1 MHSVG
6 VPLRRPTCIDPHHL
20 IAGKEER
27 DYLGRTYMHIPT
39 DVDGVNLR
47 GESGNQECFVPKK
60 CIHTWSGHT
69 KGVSRIQ
76 LFPKSGHLLL
86 SASLD
91 TRIKVRAI
99 PSFLPPLTASWILTA
114 SRGAALGRLPR
125 REMLADVHG
134 SLERGARHRL

>member
-1 MHSVG
+1 
-6 VPLRRPTCIDPHHL
+6 
-20 IAGKEER
+20 
-27 DYLGRTYMHIPT
+27 MHIPT

-91 TRIKVRAI
+91 TRIKVRGY
-99 PSFLPPLTASWILTA
+99 PFFLPP
-114 SRGAALGRLPR
+114 P
-125 REMLADVHG
+125 
-134 SLERGARHRL
+134 

>member
-1 MHSVG
+1 
-6 VPLRRPTCIDPHHL
+6 
-20 IAGKEER
+20 
-27 DYLGRTYMHIPT
+27 MHIPT

-91 TRIKVRAI
+91 TRIKVRDY
-99 PSFLPPLTASWILTA
+99 PFFLPPLTASWILTA
-114 SRGAALGRLPR
+114 SRCAALGRLPR

-134 SLERGARHRL
+134 SLEGRARHRL